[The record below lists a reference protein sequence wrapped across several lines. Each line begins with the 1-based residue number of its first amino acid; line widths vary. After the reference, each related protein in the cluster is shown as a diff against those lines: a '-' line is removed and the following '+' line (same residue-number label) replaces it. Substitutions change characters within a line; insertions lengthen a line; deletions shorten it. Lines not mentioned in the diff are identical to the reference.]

1 MYSVG
6 NSIIAKPS
14 LFLRNIKIKKKETY
28 SMQIEINR
36 LAAKYQVSTATIETL
51 LRGLQ
56 AGQGRQVQFNIAE
69 LGGQGQWMPG
79 MVMIGDM
86 FNSQLKARVDSL
98 CSELA
103 TLLASNNVSSANS
116 WADFAPFGTN
126 KATWWPEKLGHP
138 SAQGGQ
144 NDWEYA
150 YFPTKNRLAIK
161 QAVSNKI
168 TFYDTTG
175 YVVTGVGQQQ
185 QTRNSSLMLNTTQGS
200 VELNR
205 LKIVAE

>member
-1 MYSVG
+1 
-6 NSIIAKPS
+6 
-14 LFLRNIKIKKKETY
+14 
-28 SMQIEINR
+28 MQTEINR

-56 AGQGRQVQFNIAE
+56 AGQGRQVQFNIPE

-79 MVMIGDM
+79 MVMVGDM
-86 FNSQLKARVDSL
+86 FNMQLKARVDSL

-103 TLLASNNVSSANS
+103 ALLASNSASGANS

-126 KATWWPEKLGHP
+126 KATWWPEKLGRP

-161 QAVSNKI
+161 QQAVANTI

-185 QTRNSSLMLNTTQGS
+185 QTSHSSLVLHTTQGS
-200 VELNR
+200 VELSR